1 MVTEHLVYV
10 PQDFGTMCRLPCA
23 SRTLS
28 RAKVISEKMNNL
40 ASIHCYYMHAQVDV
54 RYGGE
59 PVQGSPFTVNVTDQV
74 HGAQVVNFNQADH
87 RFFENREANIPI
99 KIAEGSSADYL
110 KCRVTDPEME
120 LLHNE
125 LSYDPTTNL
134 YHVRFVPLRPGRH
147 RVDVEYDG
155 VPVEGSP
162 FMLNIEGSEGHKK
175 VFASGDGL
183 KGGE

>member
-1 MVTEHLVYV
+1 LFSGFY
-10 PQDFGTMCRLPCA
+10 
-23 SRTLS
+23 S
-28 RAKVISEKMNNL
+28 AKVVSEKRNNL
-40 ASIHCYYMHAQVDV
+40 ASIHYYYLCAQVDV

-74 HGAQVVNFNQADH
+74 QAAQVVNFNQADQ
-87 RFFENREANIPI
+87 RFIENREANIPI

-125 LSYDPTTNL
+125 LSYDPATSL
-134 YHVRFVPLRPGRH
+134 HHVRFVPLRPGRH

-162 FMLNIEGSEGHKK
+162 FMLHIEGSEGHKK

-183 KGGE
+183 KGGK

>member
-1 MVTEHLVYV
+1 M
-10 PQDFGTMCRLPCA
+10 
-23 SRTLS
+23 
-28 RAKVISEKMNNL
+28 
-40 ASIHCYYMHAQVDV
+40 DV

-74 HGAQVVNFNQADH
+74 QGAQVVNFNQADH

-99 KIAEGSSADYL
+99 KMAEGSSADYL
-110 KCRVTDPEME
+110 KCRVTDPEMD

-134 YHVRFVPLRPGRH
+134 YHVRFVPVRPGRH

-183 KGGE
+183 KGGKCPGWRGERYSRNFYKVGRVPRFNALPFCVLFSQKSYPFGIPFIYLL